1 MADATRRSGGA
12 RGRSGDDVGIRVARL
27 APAPRFFCF
36 IEFVVESKDAK
47 RAPSLGEWR
56 GRGAGG
62 AGGELGR
69 IRRRTGG
76 CGPRYVGPP
85 KRAGFPP
92 NPPADLPPVSP
103 PRWGPPGEGRRR

>member
-62 AGGELGR
+62 TSGELGR
-69 IRRRTGG
+69 IPRRTGG
-76 CGPRYVGPP
+76 CAPPYVGPRNRP
-85 KRAGFPP
+85 VFPP
-92 NPPADLPPVSP
+92 TPPADYPP
-103 PRWGPPGEGRRR
+103 

>member
-12 RGRSGDDVGIRVARL
+12 RGWCGDDVGIRVARL

-69 IRRRTGG
+69 ICPRPGG
-76 CGPRYVGPP
+76 CAPP
-85 KRAGFPP
+85 DGGHPKPAGFPP
-92 NPPADLPPVSP
+92 NPPAGLPPVDPSLL
-103 PRWGPPGEGRRR
+103 G